1 MSTTGAL
8 PPAPSHQDGGA
19 AGLRPRQPTA
29 ETVGVDAALDAA
41 GYVAPGQHG
50 RIAGRQDRFLT
61 RMREQNVDGWCCAR
75 RPAHRLVWCGA

>member
-1 MSTTGAL
+1 
-8 PPAPSHQDGGA
+8 
-19 AGLRPRQPTA
+19 
-29 ETVGVDAALDAA
+29 VGVDAALDAA